1 MVPVV
6 VFILVLVMAKTTFK
20 GNIKTFQPL
29 ALRFTSTRRCNSPKE
44 MVLLVAESGPFKES

>member
-1 MVPVV
+1 MAAAVA
-6 VFILVLVMAKTTFK
+6 FILVLVMAKTTFK